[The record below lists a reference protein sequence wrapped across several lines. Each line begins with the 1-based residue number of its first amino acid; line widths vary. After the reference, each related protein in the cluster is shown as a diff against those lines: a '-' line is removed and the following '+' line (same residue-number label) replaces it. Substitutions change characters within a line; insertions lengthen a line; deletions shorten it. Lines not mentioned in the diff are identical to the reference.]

1 MLILFRQSRAAIAR
15 RLGRFSQQLMLLL
28 TISFVGA
35 ACLAPAGVMAQNLG
49 TTPAVG
55 QAVQGQTASQPEGAF
70 LNVVNWI
77 GNVICPVGAGLAVVG
92 TIIMWR
98 SGRSWLPA
106 AATAGGLLAV
116 SGITRLIEYFIQNGQ
131 AVG

>member
-35 ACLAPAGVMAQNLG
+35 ACLAPAGAMAQNLG

-55 QAVQGQTASQPEGAF
+55 QAVQGQTAAQPEGAF

-77 GNVICPVGAGLAVVG
+77 GNVICPIGAGLAVVG